1 MKKLKICFIV
11 LFAITSIIALFSS
24 CDDQEENTNKSF
36 LVGTWK
42 YSFSSSGDSYVLWT
56 FNSDGSGSYYEWDH
70 GEVDGADTFTYV
82 CDENNSKIIFY
93 FKEDGNEVISFT
105 KNSNTSITVYDFFDS
120 IEYWFKQN

>member
-1 MKKLKICFIV
+1 MAAQGLAWGSGIPPEWKR
-11 LFAITSIIALFSS
+11 
-24 CDDQEENTNKSF
+24 ENTQQWLFWRKSP
-36 LVGTWK
+36 
-42 YSFSSSGDSYVLWT
+42 
-56 FNSDGSGSYYEWDH
+56 WDH

-105 KNSNTSITVYDFFDS
+105 KNSNTSITVYNFFDS